1 MPGGGAGVD
10 HAGDRVVPRVLLGGR
25 AWSVGVVGIGVLD
38 HLVARVATAD
48 PRRLHPPG
56 CGEVGRPEAHPLH
69 PGARGR
75 DLLQVD
81 HAERGLED
89 RVDQQRRLQLRLRLE
104 LGQQAVDVVDVPGPL
119 DLRDHDH
126 LELVADLGDE
136 LGEVVEAP
144 GTLELVHPGPE
155 LGVAEVDLPGDLDQA
170 LAGRDLPV
178 DRDGVLE
185 VAEQDV
191 GLLDHVRDLGA
202 HLLVGRVEEMDH
214 PRGLEGDLVRRFRRP
229 DRQRLEEVSWVS
241 HEGNAIWTRM
251 AGAPRIAS
259 RHGEGSRGGPGRGR
273 EGARHVRVA
282 VRTSGVRA
290 AELGPGAR
298 AGGDRGRDRG
308 RVGCCAG
315 GRASRRAARPL
326 HGVPRAELGPLR
338 AALLGGGPGGQPGAP
353 LRGSGEGLCSTRPRT
368 GRASVAPPTS
378 SSTAPRAERTPTAST
393 SGRVPAGAPSAS
405 PGSS

>member
-1 MPGGGAGVD
+1 M
-10 HAGDRVVPRVLLGGR
+10 
-25 AWSVGVVGIGVLD
+25 
-38 HLVARVATAD
+38 
-48 PRRLHPPG
+48 
-56 CGEVGRPEAHPLH
+56 
-69 PGARGR
+69 
-75 DLLQVD
+75 
-81 HAERGLED
+81 
-89 RVDQQRRLQLRLRLE
+89 DQQRPLQLRLGLE
-104 LGQQAVDVVDVPGPL
+104 LGQQAVDVVDVPGAL

-136 LGEVVEAP
+136 LGEVVEHPRA
-144 GTLELVHPGPE
+144 LQRVDPGPE
-155 LGVAEVDLPGDLDQA
+155 LGVAEVDLLGDLDQA
-170 LAGRDLPV
+170 LAGRDLLV

-191 GLLDHVRDLGA
+191 GLLGHVRDLGA

-214 PRGLEGDLVRRFRRP
+214 PRGLEGDLVRRFRRA

-251 AGAPRIAS
+251 RRASPRIAS

-282 VRTSGVRA
+282 LRTSGVRA
-290 AELGPGAR
+290 AALGPGAG

-308 RVGCCAG
+308 RDGRRAG
-315 GRASRRAARPL
+315 RRAPRRAARAL

-338 AALLGGGPGGQPGAP
+338 AALLGRGPGGQPGAP
-353 LRGSGEGLCSTRPRT
+353 LTREWGRLCSTRPRT

-378 SSTAPRAERTPTAST
+378 SSTAPRPERTPTAST
-393 SGRVPAGAPSAS
+393 SGRGPAGAPSAS
-405 PGSS
+405 PGSSSGHRPLTRSEGEARRLCGATLVAAI